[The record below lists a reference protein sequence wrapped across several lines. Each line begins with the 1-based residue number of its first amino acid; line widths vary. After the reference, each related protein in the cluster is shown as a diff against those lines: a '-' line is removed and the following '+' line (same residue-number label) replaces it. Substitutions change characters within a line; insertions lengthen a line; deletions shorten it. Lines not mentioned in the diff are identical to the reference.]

1 MNRLLRKKKNKKTN
15 GTFPPYL
22 IFLAESYQ
30 IRVSD
35 WQGEREMDQ
44 PWRAFRTKRKDVIAY
59 GSSEARRHLKMCI
72 QKEQGGFRRLE
83 EAQDTPTAQV
93 GKDSSKLFEV
103 IWGREALS
111 GAWNSEQKA
120 AWVRTVG
127 RQVT

>member
-35 WQGEREMDQ
+35 WQGEREMNQ

-59 GSSEARRHLKMCI
+59 GSSEHAGTLKCAS
-72 QKEQGGFRRLE
+72 KKNRADFEDWKKPKTLLPPKLGRTPPNFSRLSGVE
-83 EAQDTPTAQV
+83 
-93 GKDSSKLFEV
+93 KLFLEPG
-103 IWGREALS
+103 IQSRKRPG
-111 GAWNSEQKA
+111 
-120 AWVRTVG
+120 
-127 RQVT
+127 